1 MKTIKLFCLVSFWLV
16 AAASAMEESGSQGDC
31 RCATVDVANTIPD
44 GSPSPE
50 HYIQEIY
57 LLLDDWQEAVRDG
70 NTEAVTKLVTED
82 AEFWSQGS
90 QPLIGRA
97 ALADAFAPFFEN
109 FIFLQDYE
117 CHELI
122 VRGDRAFMRGI
133 ERNKRIPRAGGNTVI
148 VQQRAFSVLRRSV
161 DGQWRFA
168 RGMTNQPP
176 EE

>member
-1 MKTIKLFCLVSFWLV
+1 MKTIKLICLISFWLV
-16 AAASAMEESGSQGDC
+16 ATASAVEDPGLQEDC
-31 RCATVDVANTIPD
+31 RCATVDVASSIPD
-44 GSPSPE
+44 GSSSSE
-50 HYIQEIY
+50 KYVQEIY
-57 LLLDDWQEAVRDG
+57 LLLEDWRDAVRDG
-70 NTEAVTKLVTED
+70 NTEAITKLVTED

-90 QPLIGRA
+90 PPLIGRA

-122 VRGDRAFMRGI
+122 IRGDRAFMRGI